1 MTDWKKSFL
10 KSSVLGQSTNKC
22 CPSEV
27 IIKCI
32 ELAYSDMM
40 TAGRYYSASFPNDKK
55 EICSATNSA
64 ITESNFV
71 FSRKIIK
78 DNSFGFSQTVKTNSF
93 NDKEMKAELKK
104 IFSPELINRIDEIIT
119 FDMLDEESLI
129 KIADLELK
137 KLTDR
142 CAELGINLSYTP
154 EVSEKLSHDGC
165 SKEYGAREI
174 PRIIR
179 RKIENLITDEFFSQ
193 IECKSLLL
201 SVSNGEFNICNESKL
216 RLNA

>member
-10 KSSVLGQSTNKC
+10 ESSVLGQSTNKC

-40 TAGRYYSASFPNDKK
+40 TAGRYYSASFLNDKK

-78 DNSFGFSQTVKTNSF
+78 DISLLFCDNTIGNDNHYVTGFGLAQKLINMTFKYLYVFSDLIFETKLFLIFHRVIALLTVLL
-93 NDKEMKAELKK
+93 LKK
-104 IFSPELINRIDEIIT
+104 RI
-119 FDMLDEESLI
+119 LR
-129 KIADLELK
+129 IAF
-137 KLTDR
+137 
-142 CAELGINLSYTP
+142 
-154 EVSEKLSHDGC
+154 
-165 SKEYGAREI
+165 GA
-174 PRIIR
+174 
-179 RKIENLITDEFFSQ
+179 
-193 IECKSLLL
+193 SLL
-201 SVSNGEFNICNESKL
+201 SNNIWNVKQK
-216 RLNA
+216 

>member
-10 KSSVLGQSTNKC
+10 ESSVLGQSTNKC

-40 TAGRYYSASFPNDKK
+40 TAGRYYSASFLNDKK

-78 DNSFGFSQTVKTNSF
+78 DISLLFCVNTIGNDNHYVTGFGLAQK
-93 NDKEMKAELKK
+93 
-104 IFSPELINRIDEIIT
+104 LINMTFKYLYVFSDLIFVDKAIPDFSSCDCPLDSII
-119 FDMLDEESLI
+119 I
-129 KIADLELK
+129 KKAHIKDCVWSKLTEQQYLECQAKITELLNANFLDLELS
-137 KLTDR
+137 R
-142 CAELGINLSYTP
+142 LGNLAYDFINW
-154 EVSEKLSHDGC
+154 
-165 SKEYGAREI
+165 
-174 PRIIR
+174 
-179 RKIENLITDEFFSQ
+179 
-193 IECKSLLL
+193 
-201 SVSNGEFNICNESKL
+201 
-216 RLNA
+216 